1 MAVQI
6 VTANRLR
13 DGAVVY
19 LGPHESLVETLEA
32 AQRLSTKAENEAAL
46 ARAAAYVAEQVI
58 VTPSPIDVAE
68 TPAGLKPLRM
78 REIIR
83 AAGPTVRV
91 DLGKQAHPP
100 GPGPGA

>member
-19 LGPHESLVETLEA
+19 LGPGFEVVERLDLA
-32 AQRLSTKAENEAAL
+32 LRLSTKDEVEAAL
-46 ARAAAYVAEQVI
+46 ARAAQYVAERVI
-58 VTPSPIDVAE
+58 VNPYPMEVTVTGDSIA
-68 TPAGLKPLRM
+68 PLRM

-83 AAGPTVRV
+83 AAGPTVRR
-91 DLGKQAHPP
+91 DLGKQA
-100 GPGPGA
+100 G